1 MATISECFCGAV
13 TVRRFSQVVHLEM
26 IPNVVI
32 IDGVKN
38 VTGYTRNLY
47 TGDYETRTY
56 VFEGVPAAVADS
68 LPGSVTVTDVGGK
81 SHTVSFSNYV
91 TDGSSGTAVFEKDS
105 NAVTVSRM
113 SPHMRRV
120 EVTRTVGSLKC
131 NGVTVIAAPAW

>member
-1 MATISECFCGAV
+1 MASIADYFGGVV
-13 TVRRFSQVVHLEM
+13 TVRRHSQVVNLEM

-47 TGDYETRTY
+47 TGDFETRTY
-56 VFEGVPAAVADS
+56 VFEGVPAAMADA
-68 LPGSVTVTDVGGK
+68 LTGSVTVLDVGGK
-81 SHTVSFSNYV
+81 SHVVSFANYV

-105 NAVTVSRM
+105 NAVVVSRM

-120 EVTRTVGSLKC
+120 EVTRTVASLKC
-131 NGVTVIAAPAW
+131 NGAVVVAAPNW